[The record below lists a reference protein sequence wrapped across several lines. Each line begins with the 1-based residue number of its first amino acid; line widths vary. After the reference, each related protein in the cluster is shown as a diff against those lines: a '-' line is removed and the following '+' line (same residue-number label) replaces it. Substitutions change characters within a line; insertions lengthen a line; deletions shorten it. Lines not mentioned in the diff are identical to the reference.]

1 MDFKVGQS
9 FGEPQPSGI
18 SIANRLPRLVNSPAR
33 AKGQPGSSAL
43 FFALTNVD
51 TRQWYWPQTVL
62 HPSNL
67 RVRSVGI
74 STQYAT
80 ADPRAQ
86 RMTVHSIPSS

>member
-51 TRQWYWPQTVL
+51 TRQWYWLQHGTAPL
-62 HPSNL
+62 KFESAL
-67 RVRSVGI
+67 RRD